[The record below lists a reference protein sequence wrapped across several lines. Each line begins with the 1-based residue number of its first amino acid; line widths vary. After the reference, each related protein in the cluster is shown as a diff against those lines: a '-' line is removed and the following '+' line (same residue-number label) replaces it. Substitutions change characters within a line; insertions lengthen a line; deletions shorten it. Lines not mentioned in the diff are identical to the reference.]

1 MKQKLIIN
9 LLKKPSGQSKN
20 INTMNQRTCST
31 FFKEEFNSA
40 YRSIYRANDGF
51 LGVFSKF

>member
-1 MKQKLIIN
+1 MKQKWIIN
-9 LLKKPSGQSKN
+9 LLKKPSEQLN
-20 INTMNQRTCST
+20 EINAMNQRTWST
-31 FFKEEFNSA
+31 FFKEEFNLA